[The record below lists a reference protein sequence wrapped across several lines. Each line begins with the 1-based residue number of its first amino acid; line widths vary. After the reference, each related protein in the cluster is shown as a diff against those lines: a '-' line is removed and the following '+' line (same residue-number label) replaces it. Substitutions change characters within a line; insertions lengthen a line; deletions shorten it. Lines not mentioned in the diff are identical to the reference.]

1 MLSQINSS
9 EDEEEDNGNES
20 ISGKSVE
27 KININSK
34 SNEENVDNIII
45 DDKNDKKLNR
55 KLLIPTKKSPFSV
68 YKKEE
73 LLSVCR
79 NAFAFHRLSC
89 GSKLMSALSVD
100 KRTPHFFILKAALIL
115 FTQNNYYNNSLLT
128 QSMKKVS
135 KYDINK
141 KEIMLEMI
149 INYIRNNDR
158 IGAKEY
164 IEANQTYIRFNLCR
178 SHPIIDAYLKCY
190 VCYCDYWEW
199 KESINENKNSY
210 YNSLLN
216 TESTKLISDKTK
228 LALKKIITDSK
239 DCQLDIFVLILLE
252 MYEYSQQ
259 YDEAIDLLQLYVN
272 YNNNHLNA
280 FIYLYE
286 FCLKYHNQYS
296 TVEQEVNALKN
307 ICRLSPDH
315 ILVLELVKK
324 NVLSVEQN
332 FELIMEFIDYTPN
345 NYNIN
350 AWILLRDTLNVIKK
364 DNRIAKSV
372 AKIWKQRYKSYWIR
386 SYFNVSSIDKNSVH
400 LIRCKQEIISF
411 LESHSHQFILETNR
425 KLKKKQ
431 L

>member
-9 EDEEEDNGNES
+9 EDEEEDNGSEA

-27 KININSK
+27 KISINSK
-34 SNEENVDNIII
+34 SNDENVDNIII
-45 DDKNDKKLNR
+45 DDKNDKKLIR

-68 YKKEE
+68 YKKED
-73 LLSVCR
+73 LLSICR

-115 FTQNNYYNNSLLT
+115 FTQNNNNNNNNSLLT

-164 IEANQTYIRFNLCR
+164 IEANQTYIKFNLCR

-190 VCYCDYWEW
+190 ISYCDYWEW
-199 KESINENKNSY
+199 KESINESKNSY
-210 YNSLLN
+210 YYSLN
-216 TESTKLISDKTK
+216 ESTKLISDKTK

-239 DCQLDIFVLILLE
+239 DCQLDIFVLILLQ
-252 MYEYSQQ
+252 MYEYNQQ
-259 YDEAIDLLQLYVN
+259 FDEAIDLLQLYVN
-272 YNNNHLNA
+272 YNSNHLNA

-286 FCLKYHNQYS
+286 FCLKYDNQYS

-345 NYNIN
+345 NYNLS

-364 DNRIAKSV
+364 DNRKAKSV
-372 AKIWKQRYKSYWIR
+372 VKIWKQRYKPYWIR
-386 SYFNVSSIDKNSVH
+386 SYFNASSIDKNSVH
-400 LIRCKQEIISF
+400 LIRCKQEIISC
-411 LESHSHQFILETNR
+411 LESNSHQFILETNK
-425 KLKKKQ
+425 KLKKKN